1 MAYQLYKW
9 IVMKKSEERVYKRS
23 KVYILGIVGSTF
35 LLSICL
41 LAAGTYGDAEMW
53 CWINDKHEWLRFGF
67 FYFFLILAW
76 LFNIIVLQ
84 QVSATI
90 RSHIND
96 NSQGGLSFAENI
108 IQQKLRQYLAV
119 FVFSWF
125 FGLLNRFVQLGTGEA
140 VFGTA
145 LLHAFFVPLKGFL
158 NAICYGGLLDE
169 DSVVMMCIRRLFPYV
184 MRGSEMELVQ
194 RRHSVKS
201 QQQHTDL
208 FTPYAAKQ
216 FSIFATSFN
225 QGEAPF
231 ASMGNVNE
239 WIPLGHDIYAIGLQ
253 ECMCLDELRA
263 AIHAHLGKEEFT
275 IHTCEI
281 GSNNTALG
289 FHGFIALTVFIRT
302 SDLKAGHIK
311 MTEASAGDVASG
323 ADLIITTAA
332 NKGAVGLPFQI
343 HDTTI
348 GFVCTHLPSD
358 SKGKSRLSKRNGN
371 ARSMLKEVVLAT
383 EDIGCDL
390 QLQFDHIIIMGDMNY
405 RMNTPAGL
413 MANTSAAS
421 ITLNAIA
428 NAANVEMKV
437 LNNDPYWFRRK
448 YAMLQGPKSPMYPV
462 EEEMAILRS
471 AEAASAAAW
480 DAVLRND
487 EMREMMLLGE
497 VFYGFKE
504 PPPRFPPSYKRKKG
518 SLEGDCGDYASYQAL
533 VQGYSH
539 TGEENN
545 LDDSTRSES
554 ISEMS
559 TISEDTG
566 MDDDLESNDRVSV
579 TSRESSLADTTSVT
593 LKRSLSRRASVFDR
607 ISISKR
613 GSVSPSKAKESSKLR
628 PPSYTDRIIMHSL
641 LDRAENLQSMAYG
654 FCDSIRCSDHRPV
667 CMSLN
672 LEVNG
677 NVLPQRK
684 AKDIKHID
692 PSTALLLLSIRNL
705 SAFIMDES
713 STANPIISSDLAS
726 LSEIEEDAPTQTRR
740 PSSTKRLSIQ
750 EMIAPVTGA
759 DTNGIAELTIIF
771 PLPSKDPLFEMRK
784 MYNLAKSFGDS
795 QSLLKYFICLLR

>member
-1 MAYQLYKW
+1 
-9 IVMKKSEERVYKRS
+9 MKKSEERVYKRS
-23 KVYILGIVGSTF
+23 KVYILGIIGSTC

-53 CWINDKHEWLRFGF
+53 CWISDKHEWLRFVF
-67 FYFFLILAW
+67 FYFILILAW
-76 LFNIIVLQ
+76 LFNIVVLQ

-96 NSQGGLSFAENI
+96 STQGGLSFAENI
-108 IQQKLRQYLAV
+108 IQQKLRQYLGV

-125 FGLLNRFVQLGTGEA
+125 FGLLNRFVQLGVGEP
-140 VFGTA
+140 VFATA
-145 LLHAFFVPLKGFL
+145 FLHALFVPLKGFL
-158 NAICYGGLLDE
+158 NAVCYGGLFDA
-169 DSVVMMCIRRLFPYV
+169 DSIVMTCLRSVFPAIA
-184 MRGSEMELVQ
+184 GSELEMTH
-194 RRHSVKS
+194 RRNSAKANHNS
-201 QQQHTDL
+201 TDG
-208 FTPYAAKQ
+208 FTPYSAKQ
-216 FSIFATSFN
+216 YSIFATSFN

-231 ASMGNVNE
+231 AGMGDITD
-239 WIPLGHDIYAIGLQ
+239 WIPLGHDVYAIGLQ

-263 AIHAHLGKEEFT
+263 AIHARLGEDEFT
-275 IHTCEI
+275 MHTCEI

-289 FHGFIALTVFIRT
+289 FHGFIALTVYIRT
-302 SDLKAGHIK
+302 EDIDAGYIK
-311 MTEASAGDVASG
+311 MTEASAGDVANG

-358 SKGKSRLSKRNGN
+358 SKGKSRLPKRNGN

-413 MANTSAAS
+413 AANTSAAS

-428 NAANVEMKV
+428 TATNIEMKV

-462 EEEMAILRS
+462 EEEMAILKS
-471 AEAASAAAW
+471 AEAASASAW

-518 SLEGDCGDYASYQAL
+518 DVDGDCGDYASYQAL

-554 ISEMS
+554 SRTDDRVSEMS
-559 TISEDTG
+559 TISEDTA
-566 MDDDLESNDRVSV
+566 MDDDLESSSDRMSV
-579 TSRESSLADTTSVT
+579 ASRESSLVDGTSAAA
-593 LKRSLSRRASVFDR
+593 KKARRATVFNR
-607 ISISKR
+607 ISKR
-613 GSVSPSKAKESSKLR
+613 SSMSPAKAKEKENSKLR
-628 PPSYTDRIIMHSL
+628 PPSYTDRIIIHSL
-641 LDRAENLQSMAYG
+641 LDRAENLQTTAYG

-667 CMSLN
+667 CMALN
-672 LEVNG
+672 LNVNG
-677 NVLPQRK
+677 NVTPQRK
-684 AKDIKHID
+684 VKGFQHID
-692 PSTALLLLSIRNL
+692 PSSALLFLSIRNL
-705 SAFIMDES
+705 SAFIMDDS
-713 STANPIISSDLAS
+713 VSNPIISSDLAS
-726 LSEIEEDAPTQTRR
+726 LDMEDEAPIQSRR
-740 PSSTKRLSIQ
+740 SSQRLSIQ
-750 EMIAPVTGA
+750 EMISPVVPS
-759 DTNGIAELTIIF
+759 DSNGIGELTIIF
-771 PLPSKDPLFEMRK
+771 PLPSKDPLFQHRK
-784 MYNLAKSFGDS
+784 MYNFAQAFSIGDS
-795 QSLLKYFICLLR
+795 KALLK